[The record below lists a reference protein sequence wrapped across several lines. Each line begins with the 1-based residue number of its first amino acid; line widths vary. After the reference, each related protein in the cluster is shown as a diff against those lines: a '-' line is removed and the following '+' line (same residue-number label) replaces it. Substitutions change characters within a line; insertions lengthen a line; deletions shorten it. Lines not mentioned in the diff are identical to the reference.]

1 MAGVGGGR
9 SCPLAQTPV
18 TKLQNKMESMLFED
32 TIVDAGVDDEAFE
45 VWQTHVVA
53 GGRGPNKQVVEDHVA
68 SRHAQRRT
76 WCDAWMRARGIA
88 GRHEKRELG
97 RKDEDPLVAT
107 GYGHL
112 KLEGTD
118 DDADD
123 EVAQNISSLLST
135 M

>member
-1 MAGVGGGR
+1 MKQSRFGKPTWLRVDVDR
-9 SCPLAQTPV
+9 TSKT
-18 TKLQNKMESMLFED
+18 SRIMLRLD
-32 TIVDAGVDDEAFE
+32 TLNDE
-45 VWQTHVVA
+45 
-53 GGRGPNKQVVEDHVA
+53 P
-68 SRHAQRRT
+68 

-107 GYGHL
+107 GYGYL